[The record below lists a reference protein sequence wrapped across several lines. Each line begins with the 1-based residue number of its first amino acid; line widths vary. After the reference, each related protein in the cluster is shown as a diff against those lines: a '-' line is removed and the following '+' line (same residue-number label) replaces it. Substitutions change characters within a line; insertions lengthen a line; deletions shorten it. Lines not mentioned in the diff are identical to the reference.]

1 VSDEPVR
8 KSTDIT
14 QAARTARDV
23 RYAGSDAPL
32 HPLTELTQ
40 DPLIDRLAEL
50 GRVEPG
56 SAAFSE
62 MHMVGTMAPE
72 AVIEVMG
79 HVGAEGLGIT
89 HRLDGVTGEVIDT
102 PNTLIR
108 DWR

>member
-8 KSTDIT
+8 RSADIT

-32 HPLTELTQ
+32 HPLQ
-40 DPLIDRLAEL
+40 DPTGDEFLDRLADL

-62 MHMVGTMAPE
+62 MHMVGSMAPE
-72 AVIEVMG
+72 EVIEVMG
-79 HVGAEGLGIT
+79 HVESEGLGIT
-89 HRLDGVTGEVIDT
+89 HVLDGKTGEVIAT
-102 PNTLIR
+102 PNRLIR